1 MSEHSGLNAAAKVAQ
16 LTRAAMEIIKGAL
29 AGGLHGAAIGAVKAF
44 APQLIKIVIVLIALF
59 IILPICIFVA
69 LPSAMFGFDTAT
81 NSDILQ
87 MNAKSAEVDSLYEN
101 FDDIFE
107 SEAQSLID
115 DLSEGYDE
123 VSATSIEELAEK
135 LGYNW
140 IAAIMSVKEQQDL
153 HSINEDSVRS
163 VARVGI
169 KYSTQTESYE
179 TVEIHID
186 PDTGEETQVT
196 VTKNKISV
204 DVEQEDADRLM
215 DKLGFSDFQK
225 EWAYFIYKNLEEKQ
239 TVDGGDYTPED
250 LGDLVFTDGVTEV
263 FYYNQKDIKWG
274 DLSYGKSDTIAESG
288 CGPTALAIVV
298 SSLTDTKINP
308 KEMADWAYDNG
319 YCIPHGGSYH
329 SLIPEGAEHFGL
341 SVTGA
346 RANEAQK
353 IIDALADGKLVVA
366 IMGKGTFTST
376 GHFIV
381 LRGVT
386 AEGKILVADPFSIN
400 FSNREWDLS
409 LILNEASK
417 RAGSGGPFWLI
428 GGD

>member
-16 LTRAAMEIIKGAL
+16 LARAAAEIIKGAL
-29 AGGLHGAAIGAVKAF
+29 AGGLHGAAVGAVKAF
-44 APQLIKIVIVLIALF
+44 APQLIKLVIVLIALF

-87 MNAKSAEVDSLYEN
+87 MNAAAKNADSLYMN
-101 FDDIFE
+101 FGEITNAQADAIIAELGTGYDDIISTKE
-107 SEAQSLID
+107 IAD
-115 DLSEGYDE
+115 
-123 VSATSIEELAEK
+123 

-140 IAAIMSVKEQQDL
+140 AAAICSVLHEQDL
-153 HSINEDSVRS
+153 NLIDNSSVS
-163 VARVGI
+163 SLA
-169 KYSTQTESYE
+169 KQALSYTTSSESYE
-179 TVEIHID
+179 ETELVLD
-186 PDTGEETQVT
+186 EESGDYIEKV
-196 VTKNKISV
+196 VTKNRLTINVSSI
-204 DVEQEDADRLM
+204 DADRLM
-215 DKLGFSDFQK
+215 DKLGFSEFQK

-250 LGDLVFTDGVTEV
+250 LGDLVFTDGITEV
-263 FYYNQKDIKWG
+263 VYYNQKDIKWG
-274 DLSYGKSDTIAESG
+274 DLSYGKSDIIAESG

-298 SSLTDTKINP
+298 SSLTDTEINP
-308 KEMADWAYDNG
+308 KEMADWAYENG
-319 YCIPHGGSYH
+319 YCIPNGGSFH
-329 SLIPEGAEHFGL
+329 SLIPEGAEHYGL

-346 RANEAQK
+346 RASEGQK
-353 IIDALADGKLVVA
+353 IIDALSSGKLVVA
-366 IMGKGTFTST
+366 IMGKGTFTTT

-386 AEGKILVADPFSIN
+386 AAGKILVADPFSIN
-400 FSNREWDLS
+400 YSNREWDLS

-428 GGD
+428 GGDQ